1 LQYNLPMAADN
12 ADYRQALLTLLAR
25 LDQLGTGAEEILAEP
40 ADTELL
46 PWADELRELLAEMRA
61 KVEEK
66 IDQLTT

>member
-1 LQYNLPMAADN
+1 MAAN
-12 ADYRQALLTLLAR
+12 NVEYRQALLTLLAR

-46 PWADELRELLAEMRA
+46 PLAEELRELLVEMRA

-66 IDQLTT
+66 LDQLATG